1 MLRTGIPRSRNCSI
15 SGKNVTKDPIAV
27 INKPITRI
35 TPESARAPSTAL
47 TASTLNLLN
56 ITVTAEKASNKI
68 ESDNTV
74 PRDTFIFNI
83 SSSFRINPKSAVM
96 TTMTPNPRIAS
107 FPIDFD
113 SPMSFIDALNTIISI
128 DKAPAFCK
136 ALSTSSLSIAKSI
149 PASNVTIPAIIS
161 IVPAA
166 FFAAGAHFS
175 IIANDN
181 INAER
186 AAVEVANFFPS
197 INDNAA
203 TAPAIT
209 AIATA
214 ITIRFPFTSFAPF
227 VA

>member
-1 MLRTGIPRSRNCSI
+1 M
-15 SGKNVTKDPIAV
+15 TKAPIAV
-27 INKPITRI
+27 INVPITRI
-35 TPESARAPSTAL
+35 TPASPRAPSTAL
-47 TASTLNLLN
+47 AAPTLNVLN
-56 ITVTAEKASNKI
+56 ITVTAEKAINKI

-83 SSSFRINPKSAVM
+83 SSSFRTNPKSAVT
-96 TTMTPNPRIAS
+96 TTMTPIPRIAS

-113 SPMSFIDALNTIISI
+113 SPMIANEALNASISI
-128 DKAPAFCK
+128 VKAVAFFK
-136 ALSTSSLSIAKSI
+136 AFSTSSLSIAQRI
-149 PASNVTIPAIIS
+149 PANNVTIPAIMS
-161 IVPAA
+161 NVPAA

-197 INDNAA
+197 INDKAA

-214 ITIRFPFTSFAPF
+214 MTIRFPFTSFAPF